1 MSKELTGYLES
12 QLKALKLK
20 GVLAHYQEIT
30 QKAAQSN
37 LSYIEYLSLL
47 LEEEIRRKNEATV
60 KTKVA
65 KARFPFIKT
74 LEEFDFSFQPSIRER
89 EIISLGALDLVEKK
103 KISSSWVPPG

>member
-37 LSYIEYLSLL
+37 LSYIEYFSLL
-47 LEEEIRRKNEATV
+47 LEEEIRRK
-60 KTKVA
+60 K
-65 KARFPFIKT
+65 
-74 LEEFDFSFQPSIRER
+74 
-89 EIISLGALDLVEKK
+89 
-103 KISSSWVPPG
+103 